1 MGIPYTHSGVMACS
15 VCMHKPTTKI
25 IFYHLGIDV
34 AFHKI
39 ITKNEIL
46 TDEILHDKKYVLKST
61 SEGSSINVF
70 IFNRE
75 HNFTK
80 NNYPFEKDV
89 MLEEYIPGKEL
100 HVALVAGKAIGIVEI
115 ICNEKDFYDYETKYS
130 EGLAN
135 HIIPAKVPDK
145 VYDKALVQA
154 ERVYKFLKC
163 QGISRADFRYDEEND
178 RLIMLEFNTH
188 PGLTSLSLVPEVA
201 QICYNIDFDQL
212 IEIIINDVV
221 QNSKK

>member
-1 MGIPYTHSGVMACS
+1 
-15 VCMHKPTTKI
+15 
-25 IFYHLGIDV
+25 
-34 AFHKI
+34 
-39 ITKNEIL
+39 
-46 TDEILHDKKYVLKST
+46 
-61 SEGSSINVF
+61 
-70 IFNRE
+70 
-75 HNFTK
+75 
-80 NNYPFEKDV
+80 